1 MGVAIQEAT
10 PIVLTAEG
18 RITVE
23 GWVRSSKAERRL
35 VERARVVLLAAAVEF
50 PDFINQVVA
59 GCPDQG
65 DSCRPGQPLDPQA
78 KRGRWL
84 TLHVVGGIS

>member
-10 PIVLTAEG
+10 PIVLTAKG

-35 VERARVVLLAAAVEF
+35 VERARVMLLAAAVEF

-65 DSCRPGQPLDPQA
+65 I
-78 KRGRWL
+78 
-84 TLHVVGGIS
+84 HVVLDNLSTPKPSAIDGSPCTS